1 MTTVMRT
8 THLLAGVLLLSVLAK
23 TLALSPAQV
32 GTSGSKQQPASTV
45 AGNVEHGRYLAEHV
59 AMCVE
64 CHSERDERGNIL
76 DSERYMGAPIPIQS
90 GPPWAKDWALSAP
103 PNKGLRGYDDAQA
116 MRLLT
121 EGSIGRNGTQLKLP
135 MPRFRMTREDAADV
149 IAYLRSLQ

>member
-1 MTTVMRT
+1 MRRS
-8 THLLAGVLLLSVLAK
+8 HLLAGAVLLLSVLAK
-23 TLALSPAQV
+23 TSALSPARV
-32 GTSGSKQQPASTV
+32 GTPGLQQPASTV

-64 CHSERDERGNIL
+64 CHSRRDERGNIIEA
-76 DSERYMGAPIPIQS
+76 ERYMGAPIPIPS

-121 EGSIGRNGTQLKLP
+121 EGSIGRDGTQLKLP

-149 IAYLRSLQ
+149 IVYLRSLQ

>member
-1 MTTVMRT
+1 
-8 THLLAGVLLLSVLAK
+8 
-23 TLALSPAQV
+23 
-32 GTSGSKQQPASTV
+32 
-45 AGNVEHGRYLAEHV
+45 
-59 AMCVE
+59 MCVE
-64 CHSERDERGNIL
+64 CHSRRDERGNII
-76 DSERYMGAPIPIQS
+76 DAERYMGAPIPIPS

-121 EGSIGRNGTQLKLP
+121 EGSIGRDGTQLKLP